1 MEPHAD
7 DIQFAGDYRLDG
19 IILHNHQN
27 EGIDADDKGIDIQKL
42 VVEMNLYEGIN
53 KHSMSGSLVIADSI
67 NLIGNLPIQGTER
80 LSFKLS
86 TPGAHEFG
94 HIVDCSIRTGHP
106 MHIYKL
112 TSKQQVNE
120 GTQTYVLHFCS
131 REFLRNIRTKV
142 SKAYSGR
149 MDEIAY
155 SIFKD
160 EEGLDSRKHFDFQNT
175 VLISKHILI

>member
-27 EGIDADDKGIDIQKL
+27 EGIDVDDKGIDIQKL

-86 TPGAHEFG
+86 TPGAQEFG
-94 HIVDCSIRTGHP
+94 HIVDCRGH
-106 MHIYKL
+106 
-112 TSKQQVNE
+112 S
-120 GTQTYVLHFCS
+120 
-131 REFLRNIRTKV
+131 NICPT
-142 SKAYSGR
+142 
-149 MDEIAY
+149 
-155 SIFKD
+155 
-160 EEGLDSRKHFDFQNT
+160 LLQ
-175 VLISKHILI
+175 